1 MILSTRKRNRRKAN
15 SEGRKLFAWLRPM
28 IESLAEGGLRPAL
41 GVLALLVGVGVMLWG
56 LVASFDRPIGKVE
69 VGGQFQRV
77 APLQIEEVVSP
88 FRGAGFLSIDLDALR
103 AALETIP
110 WVDRARVERKWP
122 NGVRVFIT
130 EHVAAARWGESGLMN
145 TRGEL
150 FLDNAKRI
158 PPELP
163 QLVGP
168 QGTEG
173 QVARLYLETYPRLL
187 EVGMRL
193 SRVELDARGA
203 WQLTLGNGVIV
214 RLGRQD
220 VPARL
225 ERFISVA
232 SPIVAARGA
241 EVSYVDLRYS
251 NGFSVGWNVP
261 AVSKLAAAEAP
272 KTLLSEAPAR
282 PKRKQRTK
290 RLDVDA

>member
-1 MILSTRKRNRRKAN
+1 MIMSTRKRNRRKA
-15 SEGRKLFAWLRPM
+15 EGEGIKLFAWLRPV
-28 IESLAEGGLRPAL
+28 IDSVVEGGLRPAL
-41 GVLALLVGVGVMLWG
+41 GVLALMVGLGVMAWG
-56 LVASFDRPIGKVE
+56 LIVSFDRPIGKVE

-77 APLQIEEVVSP
+77 APVQIEEVVSP
-88 FRGAGFLSIDLDALR
+88 FRGAGFLSVDLDALR

-150 FLDNAKRI
+150 FLTNATHI

-168 QGTEG
+168 PGTEG
-173 QVARLYLETYPRLL
+173 QVAKLYLETYPRLL
-187 EVGMRL
+187 GVGMQL

-203 WQLTLGNGVIV
+203 WQLTLGNNVIV

-225 ERFISVA
+225 ERFITVA
-232 SPIVAARGA
+232 SPVVAARSA
-241 EVSYVDLRYS
+241 EVNYVDLRYS

-261 AVSKLAAAEAP
+261 TRVARDAQD
-272 KTLLSEAPAR
+272 AR
-282 PKRKQRTK
+282 P
-290 RLDVDA
+290 DA

>member
-1 MILSTRKRNRRKAN
+1 MSMVTRKRNRRKTEG
-15 SEGRKLFAWLRPM
+15 EGRKLFAWLQPV
-28 IESLAEGGLRPAL
+28 ITSFIGGGVRPAL
-41 GVLALLVGVGVMLWG
+41 GVLAMMVGVSIVVWG
-56 LVASFDRPIGKVE
+56 LVVSFDRPIGKVE

-77 APLQIEEVVSP
+77 APLQIEEVVAS
-88 FRGAGFLSIDLDALR
+88 FRGAGFLSVDLDALR
-103 AALETIP
+103 TGLETIP

-122 NGVRVFIT
+122 NGVRVLIT

-150 FLDNAKRI
+150 FLTNSRHI
-158 PPELP
+158 PQELP

-168 QGTEG
+168 AGTES
-173 QVARLYLETYPRLL
+173 QVAKLYLETYPRLL
-187 EVGMRL
+187 GVGMRL

-203 WQLTLGNGVIV
+203 WQLTLANGVSV

-225 ERFISVA
+225 ERFIAVA
-232 SPIVAARGA
+232 SPVVAARAA

-261 AVSKLAAAEAP
+261 TRVARDAED
-272 KTLLSEAPAR
+272 AR
-282 PKRKQRTK
+282 P
-290 RLDVDA
+290 DA

>member
-1 MILSTRKRNRRKAN
+1 MILGTRKRNRRKAGG
-15 SEGRKLFAWLRPM
+15 EGFKLFAWLRPM
-28 IESLAEGGLRPAL
+28 IDMIVEGGLRPAL
-41 GVLALLVGVGVMLWG
+41 GVLALMVGVGVMAWG
-56 LVASFDRPIGKVE
+56 LVLSFDRPIGKVE

-77 APLQIEEVVSP
+77 APLQIEEVVAP

-103 AALETIP
+103 ASVETIP

-150 FLDNAKRI
+150 FLNDAKHI

-168 QGTEG
+168 PGTEA
-173 QVARLYLETYPRLL
+173 QVAKLYLETYPRLL
-187 EVGMRL
+187 GVGMQL

-214 RLGRQD
+214 RLGRQE

-225 ERFISVA
+225 ERFITVA
-232 SPIVAARGA
+232 SPVVAARAA
-241 EVSYVDLRYS
+241 EVNYVDLRYS

-261 AVSKLAAAEAP
+261 TRVARDAQD
-272 KTLLSEAPAR
+272 AR
-282 PKRKQRTK
+282 P
-290 RLDVDA
+290 DA

>member
-1 MILSTRKRNRRKAN
+1 MNMVTRKRNRRKA
-15 SEGRKLFAWLRPM
+15 EGEGWNPFARMTSWLQPL
-28 IESLAEGGLRPAL
+28 IEGGLRPAL
-41 GVLALLVGVGVMLWG
+41 GVLALMVGISVMVWG
-56 LVASFDRPIGKVE
+56 LVVSFDQPIGKVE

-77 APLQIEEVVSP
+77 APLQIEEVVAP
-88 FRGAGFLSIDLDALR
+88 FRGSGFLSVNLDALR

-122 NGVRVFIT
+122 NGVRVLIT

-150 FLDNAKRI
+150 FLQDARHV
-158 PPELP
+158 PQELP

-168 QGTEG
+168 VGTET

-187 EVGMRL
+187 GVGMRL

-225 ERFISVA
+225 ERFITVA
-232 SPIVAARGA
+232 SPVVAARA
-241 EVSYVDLRYS
+241 PEVSYVDLRYS

-261 AVSKLAAAEAP
+261 TRVARDAQD
-272 KTLLSEAPAR
+272 PA
-282 PKRKQRTK
+282 T
-290 RLDVDA
+290 DG

>member
-1 MILSTRKRNRRKAN
+1 MMGTRKRNRRKTAG
-15 SEGRKLFAWLRPM
+15 EGFDLASRLQPLVTWLT
-28 IESLAEGGLRPAL
+28 EGGLRPAL
-41 GVLALLVGVGVMLWG
+41 GVLALMVGIGVMVWG
-56 LVASFDRPIGKVE
+56 LVVSLDRPIGKVE

-77 APLQIEEVVSP
+77 APLQIEEVVAP
-88 FRGAGFLSIDLDALR
+88 FRGSGFLSIDLDALR
-103 AALETIP
+103 ASLESIP

-130 EHVAAARWGESGLMN
+130 EHVAAARWGDSGLMN

-150 FLDNAKRI
+150 FLSDTRHI
-158 PPELP
+158 PQELP

-168 QGTEG
+168 PGTEA
-173 QVARLYLETYPRLL
+173 QVAKLYLETYPRLL
-187 EVGMRL
+187 GVGMRL

-203 WQLTLGNGVIV
+203 WQLTLGNNVIV

-225 ERFISVA
+225 ERFIAVA
-232 SPIVAARGA
+232 SPVVAARAA

-261 AVSKLAAAEAP
+261 TRVARDAEESRA
-272 KTLLSEAPAR
+272 
-282 PKRKQRTK
+282 
-290 RLDVDA
+290 DG

>member
-1 MILSTRKRNRRKAN
+1 MILSTRKRNRRKAGG
-15 SEGRKLFAWLRPM
+15 EGRKLFAWLRPM
-28 IESLAEGGLRPAL
+28 IDSIVEGGLRPAL
-41 GVLALLVGVGVMLWG
+41 GVLALMIGLGVMAWG
-56 LVASFDRPIGKVE
+56 LVVSFDRPIGKVE

-77 APLQIEEVVSP
+77 APLQIEEVVAP
-88 FRGAGFLSIDLDALR
+88 FRGSGFLSVDLDALR
-103 AALETIP
+103 GALETIP

-150 FLDNAKRI
+150 FLNDARHI
-158 PPELP
+158 PQELP

-168 QGTEG
+168 AGTEA
-173 QVARLYLETYPRLL
+173 QVAKLYLETYPRLL
-187 EVGMRL
+187 GVGMQL

-203 WQLTLGNGVIV
+203 WQLTLGNNVNV

-225 ERFISVA
+225 ERFITVA
-232 SPIVAARGA
+232 SPVVAARSA
-241 EVSYVDLRYS
+241 EVNYVDLRYS

-261 AVSKLAAAEAP
+261 TRVARDAQD
-272 KTLLSEAPAR
+272 AR
-282 PKRKQRTK
+282 P
-290 RLDVDA
+290 DA

>member
-1 MILSTRKRNRRKAN
+1 MILGTRKRNRRKAGG
-15 SEGRKLFAWLRPM
+15 EGIKLFAWLRPM
-28 IESLAEGGLRPAL
+28 IDSIVEGGLRPAL
-41 GVLALLVGVGVMLWG
+41 GVLALMVGLGVMAWG
-56 LVASFDRPIGKVE
+56 LIVSFERPIGKLE

-77 APLQIEEVVSP
+77 APLQIEEVVAP

-103 AALETIP
+103 AAVETIP

-150 FLDNAKRI
+150 FLKDAKHI

-168 QGTEG
+168 PGTEG
-173 QVARLYLETYPRLL
+173 QVAKLYLETYPRLL
-187 EVGMRL
+187 GVGMQL

-232 SPIVAARGA
+232 SPVVAARSA
-241 EVSYVDLRYS
+241 EVHYVDLRYS

-261 AVSKLAAAEAP
+261 TRVARDAQD
-272 KTLLSEAPAR
+272 AR
-282 PKRKQRTK
+282 P
-290 RLDVDA
+290 DA

>member
-1 MILSTRKRNRRKAN
+1 MMGTRKRNRRKP
-15 SEGRKLFAWLRPM
+15 EGEGFDLDARLRALFAPL
-28 IESLAEGGLRPAL
+28 IEGGLRPAL
-41 GVLALLVGVGVMLWG
+41 GVLALVVGIGVMVWG
-56 LVASFDRPIGKVE
+56 LVVSLDRPIGKVE

-77 APLQIEEVVSP
+77 APLQIEEVVAP
-88 FRGAGFLSIDLDALR
+88 FRGTGFLSIDLDTLR

-130 EHVAAARWGESGLMN
+130 EHVAAARWGDSGLMN

-150 FLDNAKRI
+150 FLKDTRHI

-168 QGTEG
+168 PGTES
-173 QVARLYLETYPRLL
+173 QVAKLYLETYPRLL
-187 EVGMRL
+187 GVGMRL
-193 SRVELDARGA
+193 SKVELDARGA
-203 WQLTLGNGVIV
+203 WQLTLGNGVSV

-225 ERFISVA
+225 ERFIAVA
-232 SPIVAARGA
+232 SPIVAARAA

-261 AVSKLAAAEAP
+261 TRVAHDAQD
-272 KTLLSEAPAR
+272 AR
-282 PKRKQRTK
+282 P
-290 RLDVDA
+290 DV

>member
-1 MILSTRKRNRRKAN
+1 MILGTRKRNRRKAGG
-15 SEGRKLFAWLRPM
+15 EGIKLFAWLRPM
-28 IESLAEGGLRPAL
+28 IDSVVEGGVRPAL
-41 GVLALLVGVGVMLWG
+41 GVLALLVGVGVMAWG
-56 LVASFDRPIGKVE
+56 LVVSFDRPIGKVE

-77 APLQIEEVVSP
+77 APVQIEEVIGP

-103 AALETIP
+103 ASVESIP

-122 NGVRVFIT
+122 NSVRVFIT

-150 FLDNAKRI
+150 FLDKATHI

-168 QGTEG
+168 PGTEG
-173 QVARLYLETYPRLL
+173 QVAKLYLETYPRLL
-187 EVGMRL
+187 GVGMQL

-232 SPIVAARGA
+232 SPVVAARSA

-261 AVSKLAAAEAP
+261 TRVARDAQD
-272 KTLLSEAPAR
+272 AR
-282 PKRKQRTK
+282 P
-290 RLDVDA
+290 DA